1 MLRKVDLGEWEYLRV
16 KYVSKEMTDRPGR
29 WTIVESNEDFKRRF
43 VEKGEKNNRI
53 ELKIVAFVTIIF
65 YGNVYIES

>member
-43 VEKGEKNNRI
+43 VEKGEKN
-53 ELKIVAFVTIIF
+53 IIREVSVSE
-65 YGNVYIES
+65 GCLIDDSKEKP